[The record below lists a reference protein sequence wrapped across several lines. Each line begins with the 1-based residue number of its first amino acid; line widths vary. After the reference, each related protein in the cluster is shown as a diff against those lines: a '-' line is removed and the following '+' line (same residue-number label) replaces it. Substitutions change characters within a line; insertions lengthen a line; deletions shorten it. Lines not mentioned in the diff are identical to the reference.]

1 MSYGLQ
7 IEVWGD
13 YALFTRPE
21 LKTERM
27 SYEVITPSAAR
38 GLIESIYWHPGLRV
52 AIDRIYVLR
61 KFGEALTDEN
71 GTENPIKFTNIRRN
85 EVKSKVQAAKVK
97 SMMEG
102 GPAPMIVTSDDIQQR
117 ASTLLC
123 DVHYVLEAHFEMT
136 DKASSDDNE
145 GKFKDI
151 FRRRLESGKAYS
163 QPYFGC
169 REFPAHFRAWPGGTI
184 PAVDFSKDL
193 GLMLY
198 DLDYSNP
205 RDIQPM
211 FFHAQLKSGVVQVA
225 GEKVLK

>member
-7 IEVWGD
+7 VEVWGD
-13 YALFTRPE
+13 FALFSRPE

-38 GLIESIYWHPGLRV
+38 GLIESIYWHPGFRV
-52 AIDRIYVLR
+52 IIDRIYVLE
-61 KFGEALTDEN
+61 KFGEPVHQKK
-71 GTENPIKFTNIRRN
+71 NPIQFTNVRRN
-85 EVKSKVQAAKVK
+85 EVKSRVQAAKVK

-102 GPAPMIVTSDDIQQR
+102 GSVPFLNTSADIQQR
-117 ASTLLC
+117 AATLLQ
-123 DVHYVLEAHFEMT
+123 DVHYVLEAHFELT
-136 DKASSDDNE
+136 EKAAPSDNE

-151 FRRRLESGKAYS
+151 FRRRLESGRCYS

-169 REFPAHFRAWPGGTI
+169 REFPAHFKAWQGGEI
-184 PAVDFSKDL
+184 PAVPYTKDL
-193 GLMLY
+193 GIMLY

-211 FFHAQLKSGVVQVA
+211 FFHAYLRNGVVQVA